1 MYVRIRPG
9 RRTEIKALTSRGSMI
24 EDIYNQLIS
33 LNDFRDVSLRDIHI
47 EPLQTLAHS
56 EVYRIRLDSPP
67 ASVILKKSGTS
78 DIAGIAKRERHFYR
92 HIAPRLPSWL
102 VPECL
107 LIVEGDQAGRLFIK
121 DLSGSHHAAHS
132 PEPTRVECRCFVE
145 ALATLHGLTGSHST
159 IQSTWT
165 KVAIDLPP
173 GTIEQRLSFFQFAL
187 GPFITMIRERVDRS
201 VESFPTDLNDLE
213 GRIKRL
219 EPQHEVI
226 VHGDAH
232 FANALFS
239 PEPRACLIDWGMPMI
254 GFGEIDLA
262 HALAMNLPQN
272 LRREW
277 EEEMVGVYLNRMAA
291 CGSPVE
297 EAAFYERYRLGVL
310 YSFVSPVVWWRSGVP
325 ETLWWSALENSLNA
339 ARDLGLLK

>member
-1 MYVRIRPG
+1 
-9 RRTEIKALTSRGSMI
+9 MI
-24 EDIYNQLIS
+24 EETHNDLIS
-33 LNDFRDVSLRDIHI
+33 LDGFRDVSLQDIHV

-56 EVYRIRLDSPP
+56 EVYRVRLDSPP
-67 ASVILKKSGTS
+67 TSVILKKSGTS
-78 DIAGIAKRERHFYR
+78 DVAGLAKRERRFYR
-92 HIAPRLPSWL
+92 HIAPLLPSWL

-107 LIVEGDQAGRLFIK
+107 LIIEADQAGRLFIK
-121 DLSGSHHAAHS
+121 DLSGSHHSARS

-159 IQSTWT
+159 IQNTWT
-165 KVAIDLPP
+165 KVATDLSA
-173 GTIEQRLSFFQFAL
+173 GTIEQRLSFFQLAL
-187 GPFITMIRERVDRS
+187 GPFVAMIHERVDHA
-201 VESFPTDLNDLE
+201 VERFLTDLNDLE

-219 EPQHEVI
+219 GTQADAI
-226 VHGDAH
+226 IHGDAH

-277 EEEMVGVYLNRMAA
+277 EQEMVGVYLNQMAA
-291 CGSPVE
+291 CGSPIE

-310 YSFVSPVVWWRSGVP
+310 YSFVSPIVWWRFGVP
-325 ETLWWSALENSLNA
+325 EPQWRSALANSLSA
-339 ARDLGLLK
+339 ARDHGLLK